1 MVERF
6 DLEPPVHIQDVV
18 AHYADLEYDSI
29 PGACDAV
36 VVGLDGRFRPRPL
49 VIVEASHHPRRQR
62 FSLGHELGHILI
74 PGHIGME
81 ICEIASAFR
90 IGSPPAEREAHA
102 FASEVLM
109 PSPWLAE
116 IVESAGSPGDVFHDA
131 EVANVSA
138 AAACLAIHR
147 ALLPGCVVALMN
159 GPIVEMSLA
168 SPGTAANRP
177 AQNVALDVQSF
188 ANFSAE
194 DGIVSFGGRSVRW
207 WRFDDETPLD
217 EIDDDRSASEIL
229 REIVDETYADDPQAR
244 QHALAS
250 INGIAGFA
258 KGAYED
264 VSKPEQ
270 MLARLR
276 GRFTDRGKHAPVMND
291 PRFNDYLV
299 RKAEELSEKRS

>member
-1 MVERF
+1 MKRF
-6 DLEPPVHIQDVV
+6 GLTPPVHVQDLV
-18 AHYADLEYDSI
+18 AKFADVEFDSI

-49 VIVEASHHPRRQR
+49 VIVEASHHERRQR

-81 ICEIASAFR
+81 FCETESAYR
-90 IGSPPAEREAHA
+90 LGSPQPEREAHA

-109 PSPWLAE
+109 PSDWLAE

-131 EVANVSA
+131 ETANVSA

-147 ALLPGCVVALMN
+147 ALPPGCVIALMN
-159 GPIVEMSLA
+159 GPTVEMSLA

-177 AQNVALDVQSF
+177 AQNLPLDEQSF
-188 ANFSAE
+188 ARFSAE
-194 DGIVSFGGRSVRW
+194 NGVESFGGRSIRW
-207 WRFDDETPLD
+207 WQFDEETPLD
-217 EIDDDRSASEIL
+217 DIGDDRSASEIL

-264 VSKPEQ
+264 VAKPEQ

-291 PRFNDYLV
+291 PRFNAYLV
-299 RKAEELSEKRS
+299 RKAEELARKHS